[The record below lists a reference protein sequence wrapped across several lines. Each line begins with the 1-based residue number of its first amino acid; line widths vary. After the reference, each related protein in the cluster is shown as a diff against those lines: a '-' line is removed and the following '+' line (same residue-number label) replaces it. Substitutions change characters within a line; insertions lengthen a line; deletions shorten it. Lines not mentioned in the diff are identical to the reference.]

1 MKMACATPQEK
12 DKETV
17 HYRARIIINISL
29 VFSIEKT
36 EHNH

>member
-1 MKMACATPQEK
+1 MKMPCATPQEK

-17 HYRARIIINISL
+17 HYLAHIIINISL
-29 VFSIEKT
+29 VFSIIKT